1 MATATKRPKK
11 QKIRNNEYY
20 DTQALFDDLYAK
32 SQRKHIF
39 KDLMQYITS
48 RENILLAYRNIKK
61 NKGSKTRGVNR
72 STILSVAEKDPE
84 ALISYVRNRL
94 NWFTPHPVRRVEIP
108 KPDGKMRPLGIPTI
122 EDRLIQQ
129 CILQVLEPVCE
140 AKFYAHSYG
149 FRPNRGTRDAIA
161 RANFLTS
168 RNNFQYVVDIDIKGF
183 FDNVNHAKLLK
194 QIWTLGIRDKNLLCI
209 ISKMLKAEIAG
220 EGVPTKGVPQGG
232 LLSPLLSN
240 IVLNELDW
248 WIASQWET
256 FQLKRHYS
264 SHPYEYKVLRETS
277 QLKEVFIVRYADD
290 FKLFCKKRSDADK
303 LFQAVQMWLKERL
316 GLEINQE
323 KSKVVNLKKHY
334 SEFLGIKMKLWHKG
348 KKWVIKSHMRDKA
361 VEKARSTLKDKV
373 KKLQKYP
380 TPKSVNAFNAT
391 VLGLHNYFNMATN
404 VYLDFDRIAFEVN
417 KSLKCRLKHV
427 LSKNIIKTKTYQ
439 KFYGNY
445 TGKLFAVQGRVLFPI
460 ASVKNCPPKNFSQ
473 ETCSYTPEGRKKI
486 HSFLQAVDM
495 KILHSLME
503 NPVGNTS
510 AEYNDN
516 RISLYVGQQGR
527 CYVTGEPL
535 RTGEMEVH
543 HKKRRRDG
551 GGDLYANLVW
561 MTADV
566 HKLIHATDNAT
577 IEFYLKRLYGT
588 KIDFLRLNQL
598 RKLVGNCD
606 IDSNK

>member
-1 MATATKRPKK
+1 MAAAAKRPKK

-32 SQRKHIF
+32 SKRKFIF

-61 NKGSKTRGVNR
+61 NRGSKTKGVNQ
-72 STILSVAEKDPE
+72 STILSVAGENPE

-94 NWFTPHPVRRVEIP
+94 DWFTPHPVRRVEIP
-108 KPDGKMRPLGIPTI
+108 KPNWGIRPLGIPTI

-129 CILQVLEPVCE
+129 CILQVLEPICE

-183 FDNVNHAKLLK
+183 FDHVNHAKLLK

-209 ISKMLKAEIAG
+209 LSKMLKAEIAG
-220 EGVPTKGVPQGG
+220 EGVPTRGVPQGG
-232 LLSPLLSN
+232 LLSPLLPN

-256 FQLKRHYS
+256 FQPKRHYS
-264 SHPYEYKVLRETS
+264 SHSYEYKMLRETS

-303 LFQAVQMWLKERL
+303 LFQAVQMWLRERL
-316 GLEINQE
+316 SLEISQE

-348 KKWVIKSHMRDKA
+348 NKWVIKSHMRDKA
-361 VEKARSTLKDKV
+361 VEKAKSTLKDKV
-373 KKLQKYP
+373 KKLQKSP
-380 TPKSVNAFNAT
+380 TPKSVNEFNAA

-417 KSLKCRLKHV
+417 KSLKCRLKNV
-427 LSKNIIKTKTYQ
+427 LSKNIIKSKAYQ
-439 KFYGNY
+439 KFYGSY
-445 TGKLFAVQGRVLFPI
+445 TGKLYAVRGRVLFPI
-460 ASVKNCPPKNFSQ
+460 VSVKNCPPRNFSQ
-473 ETCSYTPEGRKKI
+473 DICSYTPEGRKKI
-486 HSFLQAVDM
+486 HSFLQAIDR
-495 KILHSLME
+495 KILYSLME

-510 AEYNDN
+510 VEYNDN

-527 CYVTGEPL
+527 CYVTGELL
-535 RTGEMEVH
+535 RLDEMEVH
-543 HKKRRRDG
+543 HKKSQQDG
-551 GGDLYANLVW
+551 GGDLYENLVW
-561 MTADV
+561 VTTDV
-566 HKLIHATDNAT
+566 HRLVHATDRAT
-577 IEFYLKRLYGT
+577 IECYLKRLNGI

-598 RKLVGNCD
+598 RKLVGNCE
-606 IDSNK
+606 IDSYK